1 MRQGMMQDES
11 DVLVVG
17 AGVVGCAVA
26 REASR
31 HALRVCVL
39 EQAGDVAEG
48 STKANSAIVHAGYDA
63 VPGTA
68 KARFNVRGNA
78 LFEDWCRELDVPFV
92 RNTSLVA
99 AFDDRDL
106 AALETLRL
114 RGERNG
120 VPGLRVLAQD
130 EVRALEPNISRSVIG
145 ALLAPSGG
153 ICCPYGLTF
162 RLAEH
167 AAANGVAF
175 FFERRVVDV
184 ARAADGLWQVTTAD
198 GAVFRTRAVVNAAGL
213 YADELNNMVSAQKLS
228 ITPRRGEYLMIDKQY
243 AGTFRATIFQVPT
256 PLGKGVLVSPTVDGT
271 LIVGPTAEDVGDK
284 SDTRTTADGL
294 RKVIESAAR
303 VWEQVPAGGVI
314 ATFSGLRAHGD
325 RDDFLVGEA
334 PDAPFFFNAAAM
346 ESPGLTA
353 APAVAV
359 WLAEQ
364 IGRALDAQRATHYVQ
379 HTATWKPFREMTDTQ
394 RIAAIADDPSY
405 ARIVCRCENVTE
417 AEIRA
422 AIRSRIGA
430 RTLDGV
436 KRRTRAGMGRCQG
449 GFCTPRIIAIL
460 CDELGLTPEEVTKFG
475 GGSRVLVTPD
485 TRHSTAGS
493 DAACRE
499 SRVERREGRHD

>member
-1 MRQGMMQDES
+1 MTQDFS
-11 DVLVVG
+11 DVLVIG

-26 REASR
+26 REVSR
-31 HALRVCVL
+31 DALRVCVL

-63 VPGTA
+63 APGSA

-78 LFEDWCRELDVPFV
+78 LFEAWCRELDVPFV

-99 AFDDRDL
+99 AFGDREL
-106 AALETLRL
+106 AALEALRL

-120 VPGLRVLAQD
+120 VPGLRVLTRD
-130 EVRALEPNISRSVIG
+130 EVRALEPNINRAVVG

-167 AAANGVAF
+167 AAANGATF

-184 ARAADGLWQVTTAD
+184 ARAADGLWHVTTAD
-198 GAVFRTRAVVNAAGL
+198 GGVFRARAVVNAAGL
-213 YADELNNMVSAQKLS
+213 YADELNNRVSAQKLS

-271 LIVGPTAEDVGDK
+271 LIVGPTAEDIGDK
-284 SDTRTTADGL
+284 SDTRTTADGV
-294 RKVIESAAR
+294 RKVIESATR
-303 VWEQVPAGGVI
+303 VWEQVPIGGVI

-325 RDDFLVGEA
+325 QGDFVVGEV

-353 APAVAV
+353 APAVAE

-364 IGRALDAQRATHYVQ
+364 IGRTLNAQRSTFNVQ
-379 HTATWKPFREMTDTQ
+379 HTAAWKPFRAMTDAE
-394 RIAAIADDPSY
+394 RVAAIAEDPSY
-405 ARIVCRCENVTE
+405 GRIVCRCENVTE
-417 AEIRA
+417 AEVRA
-422 AIRSRIGA
+422 AIRCRIGA

-449 GFCTPRIIAIL
+449 GFCAPRVVAIL
-460 CDELGLTPEEVTKFG
+460 CEELGLKPEQITKFG
-475 GGSRVLVTPD
+475 GGSNLLVTTPGARPA
-485 TRHSTAGS
+485 TLGLSPER
-493 DAACRE
+493 CE
-499 SRVERREGRHD
+499 SCVERREVCHD

>member
-1 MRQGMMQDES
+1 MTQDFS
-11 DVLVVG
+11 DVLVIG

-26 REASR
+26 REVSR
-31 HALRVCVL
+31 DALRVCVL

-63 VPGTA
+63 APGSA

-78 LFEDWCRELDVPFV
+78 LFEAWCRELDVPFV

-99 AFDDRDL
+99 AFGDREL
-106 AALETLRL
+106 AALEALRL

-120 VPGLRVLAQD
+120 VPGLRVLTRD
-130 EVRALEPNISRSVIG
+130 EVRALEPNINRAVVG

-167 AAANGVAF
+167 AAANGATF

-184 ARAADGLWQVTTAD
+184 ARAADGLWHVTTAD
-198 GAVFRTRAVVNAAGL
+198 GGVFRARAVVNAAGL
-213 YADELNNMVSAQKLS
+213 YADELNNRVSAQKLS

-271 LIVGPTAEDVGDK
+271 LIVGPTAEDIGDK
-284 SDTRTTADGL
+284 SDTRTTADGV
-294 RKVIESAAR
+294 RKVIESATR
-303 VWEQVPAGGVI
+303 VWEQVPIGGVI

-325 RDDFLVGEA
+325 HGDFVVGEV

-353 APAVAV
+353 APAVAE

-364 IGRALDAQRATHYVQ
+364 IGRTLNAQRSTFNVQ
-379 HTATWKPFREMTDTQ
+379 HTAAWKPFRAMTDAE
-394 RIAAIADDPSY
+394 RVAAIAEDPSY
-405 ARIVCRCENVTE
+405 GRIVCRCENVTE
-417 AEIRA
+417 AEVRA
-422 AIRSRIGA
+422 AIRCRIGA

-449 GFCTPRIIAIL
+449 GFCAPRVVAIL
-460 CDELGLTPEEVTKFG
+460 CEELGLKPEQITKFG
-475 GGSRVLVTPD
+475 GGSNLLVTTPGA
-485 TRHSTAGS
+485 RP
-493 DAACRE
+493 AALCLSPERCE
-499 SRVERREGRHD
+499 SCVERREVCHD

>member
-1 MRQGMMQDES
+1 MTQDFS
-11 DVLVVG
+11 DVLVIG

-26 REASR
+26 REVSR
-31 HALRVCVL
+31 DALRVCVL

-63 VPGTA
+63 APGSA

-78 LFEDWCRELDVPFV
+78 LFEAWCRELDVPFV

-99 AFDDRDL
+99 AFGDREL
-106 AALETLRL
+106 AALEALRL

-120 VPGLRVLAQD
+120 VPGLRVLTRD
-130 EVRALEPNISRSVIG
+130 EVRALEPNINRAVVG

-167 AAANGVAF
+167 AAANGATF

-184 ARAADGLWQVTTAD
+184 ARAADGLWHVTTAD
-198 GAVFRTRAVVNAAGL
+198 GGVFRARAVVNAAGL
-213 YADELNNMVSAQKLS
+213 YADELNNRVSAQKLS

-271 LIVGPTAEDVGDK
+271 LIVGPTAEDIGDK
-284 SDTRTTADGL
+284 SDTRTTADGM
-294 RKVIESAAR
+294 RKVIESATR
-303 VWEQVPAGGVI
+303 VWEQVPIGGVI

-325 RDDFLVGEA
+325 HGDFVVGEV

-353 APAVAV
+353 APAVAE
-359 WLAEQ
+359 WLAKQ
-364 IGRALDAQRATHYVQ
+364 IGRTLNAQRSTFNVQ
-379 HTATWKPFREMTDTQ
+379 HTAAWKPFRAMTDAE
-394 RIAAIADDPSY
+394 RVAAIAEDPSY
-405 ARIVCRCENVTE
+405 GRIVCRCENVTE
-417 AEIRA
+417 AEVRA
-422 AIRSRIGA
+422 AIRCRIGA

-449 GFCTPRIIAIL
+449 GFCAPRVVAIL
-460 CDELGLTPEEVTKFG
+460 CEELGLKPEQITKFG
-475 GGSRVLVTPD
+475 GGSSLLVTTPGARPA
-485 TRHSTAGS
+485 TLGLSPER
-493 DAACRE
+493 CE
-499 SRVERREGRHD
+499 SCVERREVCHD